1 MSHIRPAARASAC
14 RIAEIPAFN
23 CRLNINK
30 AMEVAHMN
38 YETLDRIVDS
48 YRDELIE
55 DIRRWISIPSVQA
68 PPAGENAP
76 FGAEVRRMLDMALA
90 DGRRFGFEVRDI
102 DGYAGDISY
111 GSGEQTMGMLA
122 HLDVVPLGDGWKHDP
137 LGGEIE
143 GGKIYGRGAADDK
156 GPALCAL
163 YAMRAVK
170 QAGIPLKDGVRL
182 ILGCDEE
189 TGMSDMRH
197 YASRLKMPDYGFSPD
212 AEFPV
217 INIEKGGVHMRL
229 SRLTG
234 GEDGAELPVY
244 SLYAGER
251 PNVVP
256 AEARAVVG
264 LRNTTLGALR
274 EKLAAVERVHE
285 KFRLSAEADGE
296 DRAVITATGV
306 NAHAAMPEGGVNA
319 AGMLLIALKEL
330 GAGGAGSASAI
341 AMLADALGMDYTGGL
356 LGIACA
362 DELSGPLTCNLGI
375 LRYDGNELSAL
386 LDIRYPLCA
395 SEELMLGQAAKRVAP
410 AGMSV
415 RCDGSH
421 TPMHVPADSR
431 IVQGLLKVYHEVTG
445 LEPYTIAIGGGTYS
459 RMMPNTV
466 AFGVCFPGDMDV
478 CHIADEYIDIDKMML
493 GVKIFAHAIAEIAG
507 RG

>member
-1 MSHIRPAARASAC
+1 
-14 RIAEIPAFN
+14 
-23 CRLNINK
+23 
-30 AMEVAHMN
+30 MN

-55 DIRRWISIPSVQA
+55 NIRKWIAIPSVKGE
-68 PPAGENAP
+68 PAGENAP
-76 FGAEVRRMLDMALA
+76 FGPEVRRMLDVALE

-102 DGYAGDISY
+102 DGYAGDISF
-111 GSGEQTMGMLA
+111 GSGAQTMGMLA
-122 HLDVVPLGDGWKHDP
+122 HLDVVPLGDGWTHDP

-143 GGKIYGRGAADDK
+143 NGRLYGRGTTDDK

-170 QAGIPLKDGVRL
+170 EAGVLLKDGVRL

-189 TGMSDMRH
+189 TGMSDMRY
-197 YASRLKMPDYGFSPD
+197 YASKLKMPDYGFSPD

-217 INIEKGGVHMRL
+217 INIEKGGVNMRL
-229 SRLTG
+229 SKVTG
-234 GEDGAELPVY
+234 GEDGAAIPVY

-256 AEARAVVG
+256 AEATALVG
-264 LRNTTLGALR
+264 LGEMTLDALR
-274 EKLAAVERVHE
+274 EKLASIEKNHER
-285 KFRLSAEADGE
+285 FRLDATDAGDGK
-296 DRAVITATGV
+296 AKIVATGV

-319 AGMLLIALKEL
+319 AGMLLIALSEL
-330 GAGGAGSASAI
+330 GAGSESTRAAI
-341 AMLADALGMDYTGGL
+341 AMLADAVGMEYTGER

-362 DELSGPLTCNLGI
+362 DELSGALTCNLGI

-386 LDIRYPLCA
+386 LDIRYPLCGDEA
-395 SEELMLGQAAKRVAP
+395 LVLGQAARRVAP

-415 RCDGSH
+415 GCASSH
-421 TPMHVPADSR
+421 TPLHVPADSK
-431 IVQGLLKVYHEVTG
+431 IVKGLLKVYHDVTG
-445 LEPYTIAIGGGTYS
+445 LPAYTIAIGGGTYS

-478 CHIADEYIDIDKMML
+478 CHIADEYINVEKMML

-507 RG
+507 GN

>member
-1 MSHIRPAARASAC
+1 
-14 RIAEIPAFN
+14 
-23 CRLNINK
+23 
-30 AMEVAHMN
+30 MN
-38 YETLDRIVDS
+38 YEKLDALVES

-55 DIRRWISIPSVQA
+55 NIRKWIAIPSVQGE
-68 PPAGENAP
+68 PAGENAP
-76 FGAEVRRMLDMALA
+76 FGAEVRRMLDTALA

-111 GSGEQTMGMLA
+111 GAGEQTMGMLA
-122 HLDVVPLGDGWKHDP
+122 HLDVVPLGDGWTHDP
-137 LGGEIE
+137 LGGEIAD
-143 GGKIYGRGAADDK
+143 GRIYGRGTTDDK

-170 QAGIPLKDGVRL
+170 EAGIPLKHGVRL

-197 YASRLKMPDYGFSPD
+197 YASKMKMPDYGFSPD

-217 INIEKGGVHMRL
+217 INIEKGGVNMRL
-229 SRLTG
+229 SKVTG
-234 GEDGAELPVY
+234 GEDGAAIPVY

-256 AEARAVVG
+256 AEATAVVG
-264 LRNTTLGALR
+264 LAHTTLAELN
-274 EKLAAVERVHE
+274 EKLSAIE
-285 KFRLSAEADGE
+285 KAHDRFRLSATDAGE
-296 DRAVITATGV
+296 GRARITATGV
-306 NAHAAMPEGGVNA
+306 NAHAAMPERGVNA

-330 GAGGAGSASAI
+330 GAGGAGSAPAI
-341 AMLADALGMDYTGGL
+341 AMLADAVGMEYTGQS

-362 DELSGPLTCNLGI
+362 DELSGALTCNLGI
-375 LRYDGNELSAL
+375 LRYDANELSAL
-386 LDIRYPLCA
+386 LDIRYPICG

-415 RCDGSH
+415 CCASSH
-421 TPMHVPADSR
+421 TPLHVPADSK
-431 IVQGLLKVYHEVTG
+431 IVKGLLKVYHEVTG
-445 LEPYTIAIGGGTYS
+445 LPAYTIAIGGGTYS

-478 CHIADEYIDIDKMML
+478 CHIADEYIDIEKMML

-507 RG
+507 A

>member
-1 MSHIRPAARASAC
+1 
-14 RIAEIPAFN
+14 
-23 CRLNINK
+23 
-30 AMEVAHMN
+30 MN
-38 YETLDRIVDS
+38 YEKLDSIVDS

-55 DIRRWISIPSVQA
+55 NIRKWIAIPSVQGA
-68 PPAGENAP
+68 PAGENAP
-76 FGAEVRRMLDMALA
+76 FGPEVRRMLDVALE

-111 GSGEQTMGMLA
+111 GTGPQTMGMLA
-122 HLDVVPLGDGWKHDP
+122 HLDVVPLGDGWTHDP

-143 GGKIYGRGAADDK
+143 NGKLYGRGTTDDK

-170 QAGIPLKDGVRL
+170 EAGIPLRDGVRL

-189 TGMSDMRH
+189 TGMSDMRY
-197 YASRLKMPDYGFSPD
+197 YASKQKMPDYGFSPD

-217 INIEKGGVHMRL
+217 INIEKGGVHLRL
-229 SRLTG
+229 SRVTA
-234 GEDGAELPVY
+234 GEADAKLPVH

-256 AEARAVVG
+256 AEAVAEVG
-264 LRNTTLGALR
+264 LDGIDLAGLRAALSEIEAR
-274 EKLAAVERVHE
+274 HD
-285 KFRLSAEADGE
+285 KFRLSAVEAGE
-296 DRAVITATGV
+296 NRAKITATGV
-306 NAHAAMPEGGVNA
+306 NAHAAMPERGVNA
-319 AGMLLIALKEL
+319 AGMLLIALKDL
-330 GAGGAGSASAI
+330 GAGGGSREAI
-341 AMLADALGMDYTGGL
+341 AMLADAVGMEYTGQS

-362 DELSGPLTCNLGI
+362 DELSGALTCNLGI

-415 RCDGSH
+415 CCAGSH
-421 TPMHVPADSR
+421 TPLHVPADSK
-431 IVQGLLKVYHEVTG
+431 IVKGLLKVYHEVTG
-445 LEPYTIAIGGGTYS
+445 LPAYTIAIGGGTYS

-478 CHIADEYIDIDKMML
+478 CHIADEYIDLEKLML

-507 RG
+507 EN

>member
-1 MSHIRPAARASAC
+1 MDYT
-14 RIAEIPAFN
+14 N
-23 CRLNINK
+23 
-30 AMEVAHMN
+30 
-38 YETLDRIVDS
+38 LDRIVDS

-55 DIRRWISIPSVQA
+55 NIRKWIAIPSVQGA
-68 PPAGENAP
+68 PAGKNAP
-76 FGAEVRRMLDMALA
+76 FGTEVRRMLDTALA
-90 DGRRFGFEVRDI
+90 DAKSFGFEVRDI

-111 GSGEQTMGMLA
+111 GSGPQTMGMLA
-122 HLDVVPLGDGWKHDP
+122 HLDVVPLGDGWTHDP

-143 GGKIYGRGAADDK
+143 DGRLYGRGATDDK

-170 QAGIPLKDGVRL
+170 EAGIPLKDGVRL

-197 YASRLKMPDYGFSPD
+197 YASKVKMPDYGFSPD

-217 INIEKGGVHMRL
+217 INIEKGGVNMRL
-229 SRLTG
+229 SKVTG
-234 GEDGAELPVY
+234 GEGGADIPVY

-256 AEARAVVG
+256 AEATAVVG
-264 LRNTTLGALR
+264 LGNVTLDALNDR
-274 EKLAAVERVHE
+274 LSAIVAKHE
-285 KFRLSAEADGE
+285 KFSLKAVAEGE
-296 DRAVITATGV
+296 GRAKITATGI
-306 NAHAAMPEGGVNA
+306 NAHAAMPQRGVNA

-330 GAGGAGSASAI
+330 GAGSESTRAAI
-341 AMLADALGMDYTGGL
+341 AMLADAVGMEYTGAS
-356 LGIACA
+356 LGIACE
-362 DELSGPLTCNLGI
+362 DELSGALTCNLGI
-375 LRYDGNELSAL
+375 LRYDSNELSAL
-386 LDIRYPLCA
+386 LDIRYPICG

-415 RCDGSH
+415 CCASSH
-421 TPMHVPADSR
+421 TPLHVPAESK
-431 IVQGLLKVYHEVTG
+431 IVRGLLKVYHDVTG
-445 LEPYTIAIGGGTYS
+445 LPAYTIAIGGGTYS

-478 CHIADEYIDIDKMML
+478 CHIADEYIDLEKLML

-507 RG
+507 GQIED

>member
-1 MSHIRPAARASAC
+1 
-14 RIAEIPAFN
+14 
-23 CRLNINK
+23 
-30 AMEVAHMN
+30 MN
-38 YETLDRIVDS
+38 YEKLDALVDS

-55 DIRRWISIPSVQA
+55 NIRKWIAIPSVQGE
-68 PPAGENAP
+68 PAGENAP
-76 FGAEVRRMLDMALA
+76 FGAEVRRMLDTALA

-111 GSGEQTMGMLA
+111 GAGEQTMGMLA
-122 HLDVVPLGDGWKHDP
+122 HLDVVPLGDGWTHDP
-137 LGGEIE
+137 LGGEIAD
-143 GGKIYGRGAADDK
+143 GRIYGRGTTDDK

-170 QAGIPLKDGVRL
+170 EAGLPLKDGVRL

-197 YASRLKMPDYGFSPD
+197 YASKMKMPDYGFSPD

-217 INIEKGGVHMRL
+217 INIEKGGVNMRL
-229 SRLTG
+229 SKVTG
-234 GEDGAELPVY
+234 GEDGAAIPVY

-256 AEARAVVG
+256 AEATAVVG
-264 LRNTTLGALR
+264 LAHTTLAELN
-274 EKLAAVERVHE
+274 EKLSAIE
-285 KFRLSAEADGE
+285 KAHDRFRLSAALEGE
-296 DRAVITATGV
+296 GRARITATGV
-306 NAHAAMPEGGVNA
+306 NAHAAMPERGVNA

-330 GAGGAGSASAI
+330 GAGGEGSGPAI
-341 AMLADALGMDYTGGL
+341 AMLADAVGMEYTGQS

-362 DELSGPLTCNLGI
+362 DELSGALTCNLGI
-375 LRYDGNELSAL
+375 LRYDANELSAL
-386 LDIRYPLCA
+386 LDIRYPICG

-415 RCDGSH
+415 CCASSH
-421 TPMHVPADSR
+421 TPLHVPADSK
-431 IVQGLLKVYHEVTG
+431 IVKGLLKVYHEVTG
-445 LEPYTIAIGGGTYS
+445 LPAYTIAIGGGTYS

-478 CHIADEYIDIDKMML
+478 CHIADEYIDIEKMML

-507 RG
+507 A